1 MINSNAPYSGLANI
15 MNMRDRNPN
24 TQLAY
29 VPNGY
34 LNSVPTAPNPY
45 TGIPQVNSPIAMNEG
60 GMPSMQYPMQEEAG
74 QLADRGRYGDTT
86 LVHMTPG
93 EVQGLASL
101 GQLTINPDTGLPE
114 AFNMKALIPMI
125 AAVAGSI
132 FFPPAA
138 AALGATSLGTGYM
151 GAAIG
156 AGLGSFGGSLAT
168 GAEVGDAALSGLMS
182 FGTGAILGGA
192 GGASAFADA
201 TGAALPSGATA
212 GVVGAGTPATVA
224 PSVGNVTGSLNQT
237 LIPNSTING
246 MQTLIPNSTIN
257 GMQTL
262 IPSGG
267 VPSVGLT
274 PIAPSVAT
282 AGTTD
287 VFNLTKVVPGTKG
300 VWGIGATDALPIGQA
315 PRSEIL
321 ARGFQPADITIA
333 ERAGQTF
340 SKPSTYVPAAL
351 GAVTGAFNDPYEY
364 EYEEPEARPTAD
376 SGFGDYTLA
385 GGEVKRP
392 VASQAELRRRALE
405 GGSSNYFN
413 PYTYVRNVAEGGIV
427 GLQQG
432 GMATPQAPSAM
443 SAMLAQPMQQ
453 QQPVPINI
461 AVQPMQQPMQQQQ
474 PMPMPGMGQPQPQG
488 IQPLPDQSIAFKKN
502 MDMEEQLQKQKTA
515 SSLKGQSSLLGLI
528 GGAGNYLQSQG
539 IGYPTTTP
547 SGSIPQTPAVNQGAQ
562 VNMGASGGFAQGG
575 LLGYNAGGL
584 LGYNEGGMPSQEQ
597 GYFEGQ
603 VVGNGDGQSDCVP
616 FKVDSEEIDMAMLSP
631 DEYVLAADVV
641 SYIGDGSSNA
651 GAAKLDQFM
660 VDVRKQ
666 AHGSGKQIEGFQERG
681 LANLVA

>member
-1 MINSNAPYSGLANI
+1 MINSNAPYSGLSNI

-114 AFNMKALIPMI
+114 AFNM
-125 AAVAGSI
+125 GSI
-132 FFPPAA
+132 LPIIANVGLAMATGGMSLPAQMA
-138 AALGATSLGTGYM
+138 IM
-151 GAAIG
+151 GAANFGMGLAQGQSTGQALIG
-156 AGLGSFGGSLAT
+156 GLTSAATTGIFSGLGSSLSNAAGKSAEQAAKEAAQTSLIEGALASENALAAWSPAWDVGVGTMGTSGAPLVASVPNVVDPLVTAAKAGTLTPAQAGLEGFGANNAFFTPDGPGITLTESVKPNWFQKNILGETAEYAKGDFVPLSEFKGKGIFGGDIAYQDMGLKERLAANTTNPVSYAPIVT
-168 GAEVGDAALSGLMS
+168 GALSGALS
-182 FGTGAILGGA
+182 DIPPPVKQEERTPPETAFNTFDFKRGARKTPLTEKEALEIALRGGR
-192 GGASAFADA
+192 
-201 TGAALPSGATA
+201 
-212 GVVGAGTPATVA
+212 
-224 PSVGNVTGSLNQT
+224 QT
-237 LIPNSTING
+237 LFEPSRFIERTAAQG
-246 MQTLIPNSTIN
+246 GLIGLAIGGQPTSAEPPV
-257 GMQTL
+257 QQQ
-262 IPSGG
+262 PSA
-267 VPSVGLT
+267 
-274 PIAPSVAT
+274 I
-282 AGTTD
+282 
-287 VFNLTKVVPGTKG
+287 
-300 VWGIGATDALPIGQA
+300 QA
-315 PRSEIL
+315 MLSRPM
-321 ARGFQPADITIA
+321 AQPA
-333 ERAGQTF
+333 
-340 SKPSTYVPAAL
+340 
-351 GAVTGAFNDPYEY
+351 
-364 EYEEPEARPTAD
+364 
-376 SGFGDYTLA
+376 
-385 GGEVKRP
+385 P
-392 VASQAELRRRALE
+392 VVQ
-405 GGSSNYFN
+405 
-413 PYTYVRNVAEGGIV
+413 PIMM
-427 GLQQG
+427 QQ
-432 GMATPQAPSAM
+432 PQ
-443 SAMLAQPMQQ
+443 MQQ
-453 QQPVPINI
+453 Q
-461 AVQPMQQPMQQQQ
+461 
-474 PMPMPGMGQPQPQG
+474 GQPISSAPPSGLQPG
-488 IQPLPDQSIAFKKN
+488 TVNIPDPTRQFMNVLDADETKRRR
-502 MDMEEQLQKQKTA
+502 DGQQTLE
-515 SSLKGQSSLLGLI
+515 SLM

-575 LLGYNAGGL
+575 LLGYNAGGFI
-584 LGYNEGGMPSQEQ
+584 GYNEGGMPSQEQ

>member
-34 LNSVPTAPNPY
+34 LNSVPSAPNPY

-114 AFNMKALIPMI
+114 AFSIGSILPII
-125 AAVAGSI
+125 ANVGLAVATGGMSL
-132 FFPPAA
+132 PAQMA
-138 AALGATSLGTGYM
+138 IM
-151 GAAIG
+151 GAANFGMGLAQGQSTGQALLGGLTSAATTGIFS
-156 AGLGSFGGSLAT
+156 GLGSSLSNAAGKSAEQVAKEAAQASILEGAEAAAIETAMDASYSSLAGWPSIAGVTGAPLVASAPNVVDPLVTAATKGTLTPAQIGLEGFGVDKAFFTPNGPGITLTESIKPNWFQENILGETAEYAKGDFVPLSEFKGKGIFGGDIAYQDMGLKERLAANTTNPVSYAPIVT
-168 GAEVGDAALSGLMS
+168 GALSGALS
-182 FGTGAILGGA
+182 DIPPPVKQEERTPPETAFNTFDFKRGARKTPLTEKEALEIALRGGR
-192 GGASAFADA
+192 
-201 TGAALPSGATA
+201 
-212 GVVGAGTPATVA
+212 
-224 PSVGNVTGSLNQT
+224 QT
-237 LIPNSTING
+237 LFEPSRFIERTAAQG
-246 MQTLIPNSTIN
+246 GLIGLAIGGQPTSAEPPV
-257 GMQTL
+257 QQQ
-262 IPSGG
+262 PSA
-267 VPSVGLT
+267 
-274 PIAPSVAT
+274 I
-282 AGTTD
+282 
-287 VFNLTKVVPGTKG
+287 
-300 VWGIGATDALPIGQA
+300 QA
-315 PRSEIL
+315 MLSRPM
-321 ARGFQPADITIA
+321 AQPA
-333 ERAGQTF
+333 
-340 SKPSTYVPAAL
+340 
-351 GAVTGAFNDPYEY
+351 
-364 EYEEPEARPTAD
+364 
-376 SGFGDYTLA
+376 
-385 GGEVKRP
+385 P
-392 VASQAELRRRALE
+392 VVQ
-405 GGSSNYFN
+405 
-413 PYTYVRNVAEGGIV
+413 PIMM
-427 GLQQG
+427 QQ
-432 GMATPQAPSAM
+432 PQ
-443 SAMLAQPMQQ
+443 MQQ
-453 QQPVPINI
+453 Q
-461 AVQPMQQPMQQQQ
+461 
-474 PMPMPGMGQPQPQG
+474 GQPISSAPPSGLQPG
-488 IQPLPDQSIAFKKN
+488 TVNIPDPTRQFMNVLDADETKRRR
-502 MDMEEQLQKQKTA
+502 D
-515 SSLKGQSSLLGLI
+515 GQQTLESLI

-562 VNMGASGGFAQGG
+562 VNMGASGGFAQ
-575 LLGYNAGGL
+575 GGL

-666 AHGSGKQIEGFQERG
+666 AHGSGKQIEGFEERG